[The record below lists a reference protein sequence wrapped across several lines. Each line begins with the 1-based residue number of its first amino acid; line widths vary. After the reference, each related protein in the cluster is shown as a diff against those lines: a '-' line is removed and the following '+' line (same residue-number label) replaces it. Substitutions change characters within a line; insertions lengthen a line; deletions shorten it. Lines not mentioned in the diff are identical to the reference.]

1 MVLKEAEKWFSGR
14 VQEQRLVS
22 ALDQL
27 LVRFVKGRDASVLFK
42 SYTLITFQ
50 KSGWSLEMEKIEMSD
65 NQCTSSNR
73 SLS

>member
-1 MVLKEAEKWFSGR
+1 MALKEAGKWFSGR
-14 VQEQRLVS
+14 VQEQRSMS

-27 LVRFVKGRDASVLFK
+27 LVRFVKEEIHPFLFN
-42 SYTLITFQ
+42 SYALITFQ

>member
-1 MVLKEAEKWFSGR
+1 M
-14 VQEQRLVS
+14 S